1 MSQIPSTSCPQQKTK
16 LPPKKNHKEKLLE
29 TLGFPF
35 HHHVTNSI
43 NFPLTPS
50 AKLPKKYHKE
60 KLWDSELGY
69 NSKAVREPTNSSH

>member
-1 MSQIPSTSCPQQKTK
+1 
-16 LPPKKNHKEKLLE
+16 
-29 TLGFPF
+29 
-35 HHHVTNSI
+35 VTNSI